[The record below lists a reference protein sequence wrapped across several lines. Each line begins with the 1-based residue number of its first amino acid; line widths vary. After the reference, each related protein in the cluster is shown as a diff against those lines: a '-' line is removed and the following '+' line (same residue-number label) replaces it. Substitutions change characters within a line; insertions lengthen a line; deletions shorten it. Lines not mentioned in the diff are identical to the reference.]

1 MPDGARSPAA
11 AKPRRAL
18 VLAGGGARGAFEAGV
33 IATLA
38 ARDIEFGSLVGTS
51 AGALSAAFF
60 ASAIRAGDPRGG
72 ADELVDFWIEHAH
85 WRTFVSLSP
94 PDLLDLRGLST
105 ADQLERVLLSRMNA
119 HTKAPAKR
127 DVALR
132 MIAAVL
138 RPDAHRFALTSE
150 HVFSFDTSDFA
161 RRPLQIARAA
171 AASAAFPGIFA
182 PVHVTGVGDCADGG
196 LTAETPLAE
205 ALALP
210 HVDEIYVV
218 TGSSLS
224 PLQRRLAGVALAG
237 RWLEILLEERFQRSL
252 ARVEHAHQQ
261 LRTLENL
268 RARGTLTELH
278 CSELR
283 EQLSLP
289 PPRVVVVRPEEPLP
303 GGFWGAFSDKR
314 LRAQYVARGRAAAEL
329 TLSRAREGRDVDLD
343 LYARQSVR

>member
-1 MPDGARSPAA
+1 MSAPSIPVPA
-11 AKPRRAL
+11 PRRAL
-18 VLAGGGARGAFEAGV
+18 VLAGGGARGAFEAGA

-38 ARDIEFGSLVGTS
+38 AQEIEFGALIGTS

-60 ASAIRAGDPRGG
+60 AAAIRAGDPNG
-72 ADELVDFWIEHAH
+72 AAAELVDFWIEHAH

-94 PDLLDLRGLST
+94 PDILDARGLSNT
-105 ADQLERVLLSRMNA
+105 RQLEHVLLSRMNA
-119 HTKAPAKR
+119 RTSAPAKR

-138 RPDAHRFALTSE
+138 RPDEHRFALTSE

-171 AASAAFPGIFA
+171 VASAAFPGVFA

-210 HVDEIYVV
+210 HIDEVYVV
-218 TGSSLS
+218 TGSSPS
-224 PLQRRLAGVALAG
+224 PPRRRLGGVALVG

-252 ARVEHAHQQ
+252 LRVERAHGQ
-261 LRTLENL
+261 LRALENL
-268 RARGTLTELH
+268 RARGTLTESH

-283 EQLSLP
+283 EVLSLP
-289 PPRVVVVRPEEPLP
+289 PPRVVVIRPEEPLP
-303 GGFWGAFSDKR
+303 GGFWGAFADKQ
-314 LRAQYVARGRAAAEL
+314 LRAEYVAHGRSAAERV
-329 TLSRAREGRDVDLD
+329 LSRQRAHVSEAYNSSSGKP
-343 LYARQSVR
+343 